1 MIRTFKASD
10 MEEIIKIWNCAFKAH
25 SIDTTFFV
33 KNVLF
38 DVNFSSEG
46 FFVCEDEHGILGFAE
61 LVIRRVAVSAG
72 GSLDTDKAYLR
83 MFAVSDTRNLSSVG
97 RELLLRAEEYARGFG
112 ERSIIV
118 FDYTPDYITSG
129 VSESRKDYIEFFKSL
144 GFSEGK
150 RRRSIRIDLDA
161 FEKSPEIEQLIAER
175 EAEGFVFSH
184 LENEYIPSLLE
195 YAPPGWI
202 HRYRRLALHNM
213 DYEKFS
219 LIIYGGEVVGCAVFG
234 DPYSCEERFGPYSVS
249 EEFRGKGLGKILLY
263 LTLMDMKSRGLH
275 YAYASST
282 PISGAAYGVYD
293 KFGFVTTD
301 TFISLVKENAKK

>member
-10 MEEIIKIWNCAFKAH
+10 MEEIIKIWNCAFQAH

-61 LVIRRVAVSAG
+61 MVIRRVPVSAG

-83 MFAVSDTRNLSSVG
+83 MFAVKDSRDLSSIG
-97 RELLLRAEEYARGFG
+97 RELILRAEEYARGFG
-112 ERSIIV
+112 DRTIVV
-118 FDYTPDYITSG
+118 FDYTPDYIVCG
-129 VSESRKDYIEFFKSL
+129 ISESRGDYIEFFKSM
-144 GFSEGK
+144 GYTEGK
-150 RRRSIRIDLDA
+150 RRRSIRINLDSL
-161 FEKSPEIEQLIAER
+161 ERSPEIESLIAER

-184 LENEYIPSLLE
+184 LENEYILSLLG
-195 YAPPGWI
+195 YAPPGWT
-202 HRYRRLALHNM
+202 HRYRRLALANM
-213 DYEKFS
+213 DYEKFN

-234 DPYSCEERFGPYSVS
+234 DPNSTEERFGPYSVS
-249 EEFRGKGLGKILLY
+249 ESLRGRGLGKILLY
-263 LTLMDMKSRGLH
+263 RTLMDMKSRGLH

-293 KFGFVTTD
+293 KFGFYTTD
-301 TFISLVKENAKK
+301 IFVSLIKE

>member
-1 MIRTFKASD
+1 MVMIRTFKASD
-10 MEEIIKIWNCAFKAH
+10 MEEIIKIWNRAFPIH

-61 LVIRRVAVSAG
+61 MVIRRVPVSAG
-72 GSLDTDKAYLR
+72 GSLDSDKAYLR

-112 ERSIIV
+112 DRTIVV
-118 FDYTPDYITSG
+118 FDYTPDYIIPG
-129 VSESRKDYIEFFKSL
+129 ISESQSDYIELFKSM
-144 GFSEGK
+144 GYTEGK
-150 RRRSIRIDLDA
+150 RRRSIRIDLDY
-161 FEKSPEIEQLIAER
+161 FERSPEIESLIAQR

-184 LENEYIPSLLE
+184 LENKYIPSLLE
-195 YAPPGWI
+195 YAPPGWT
-202 HRYRRLALHNM
+202 HRYRRLALAEM

-219 LIIYGGEVVGCAVFG
+219 LIIYEGRVVGCAVFG
-234 DPYSCEERFGPYSVS
+234 DPNSTEERFGPYSVS
-249 EEFRGKGLGKILLY
+249 ESIRGRGLGKMLLY
-263 LTLMDMKSRGLH
+263 RTLMDMKSRGLR

-293 KFGFVTTD
+293 KFGFYTTD
-301 TFISLVKENAKK
+301 IFVSLIKE